1 MKEAKKPIKLLCNP
15 QKLPKPQLVKTD
27 KREGQKSKRD
37 WSKVNRGANEGKYG
51 RPVFWTEAR
60 CAVLR
65 QLKEEG
71 KSYKEIGEE
80 MGKSS
85 EACRRQWYVINGY
98 CLNGRK

>member
-1 MKEAKKPIKLLCNP
+1 MKLLCDP
-15 QKLPKPQLVKTD
+15 KKLPKTLFESKKQVVPEK
-27 KREGQKSKRD
+27 KRD
-37 WSKVNRGANEGKYG
+37 WSRVNRGINKGKYG

-71 KSYKEIGEE
+71 KSYKEIAEE